1 MKKAVIAFVVLGI
14 VGAGGYGVYHHFF
27 ENTENSGRVSSTSED
42 AVYVDQV
49 SAITGF
55 GSGNGLVQR
64 YGGEVEPQE
73 TLEVKLES
81 DRTVKQ
87 CFVKEG
93 DDVKTG
99 QRLFVY
105 DTQDDEDKL
114 AQAQI
119 DIEKAQGD
127 IEVSKKQIASYEKA
141 KANASSDE
149 QLEYTTNIMTA
160 QTAIKQSEYEIKT
173 KELEVSNLKKK
184 IADATVTSELDGVV
198 QKISDTSD
206 NSSSSY
212 GSGSD
217 SNAYITILSAG
228 DYRIKGS
235 VNEQNLQDLQ
245 DLYNMGATII
255 VHSRVDDSK
264 TWKGTISEIKT
275 DKAEENDNNSY
286 YYSSSGN
293 ADSSSYAFYV
303 ELENSDDLILGQ
315 HVYMEEDTGDEEQK
329 DGLWLEDYYIM
340 QEDDGKAY
348 VWMADKNNQLTK
360 QEVTLG
366 DYDEDE
372 MKYEITDGLTEDDYI
387 TVPQDGIQEGAPV
400 IYNDASEDTS
410 SMVHGATEVTRWMV
424 RGVTEVTRWT
434 VRGAT
439 EVTTWTVRGATE
451 AMTWMRM
458 ILLEMPVT
466 AWSMMQ
472 IRAAMSRMESNK
484 YTGRLSCDPEIGAY
498 L

>member
-206 NSSSSY
+206 NSNSYY

-275 DKAEENDNNSY
+275 DKAEENDNNNNY
-286 YYSSSGN
+286 IGSGN
-293 ADSSSYAFYV
+293 ANSSSYAFYV

-315 HVYMEEDTGDEEQK
+315 HVYMEEDTGDEKQK

-372 MKYEITDGLTEDDYI
+372 MKYEITDGLTADDYI

-410 SMVHGATEVTRWMV
+410 SMDGMGGMDDGSGSDGSDGMDDGSWSDGSDEMDGSWSDGSDDMDADYSDGDAGDGMV
-424 RGVTEVTRWT
+424 YDADQGSYVED
-434 VRGAT
+434 G
-439 EVTTWTVRGATE
+439 E
-451 AMTWMRM
+451 
-458 ILLEMPVT
+458 
-466 AWSMMQ
+466 Q
-472 IRAAMSRMESNK
+472 
-484 YTGRLSCDPEIGAY
+484 
-498 L
+498 

>member
-206 NSSSSY
+206 NSNSSY

-275 DKAEENDNNSY
+275 DKAEENDNNNNSY

-410 SMVHGATEVTRWMV
+410 SMDGSWSDGSDEMDGSWSDGSDEMDGSWSDGSDDMDADYSDGDAGDGMV
-424 RGVTEVTRWT
+424 YDADQGSYVED
-434 VRGAT
+434 G
-439 EVTTWTVRGATE
+439 E
-451 AMTWMRM
+451 
-458 ILLEMPVT
+458 
-466 AWSMMQ
+466 Q
-472 IRAAMSRMESNK
+472 
-484 YTGRLSCDPEIGAY
+484 
-498 L
+498 

>member
-198 QKISDTSD
+198 QKISDSSD
-206 NSSSSY
+206 NSNSY
-212 GSGSD
+212 YSSGSD

-315 HVYMEEDTGDEEQK
+315 HVYMEEDTGDEEKK

-410 SMVHGATEVTRWMV
+410 SMDGMGGMDDGSWSDGCDGMDDGSWSDGSDDMDGMDGSMDADDSDGDAGDGMV
-424 RGVTEVTRWT
+424 YDADQGSYVED
-434 VRGAT
+434 G
-439 EVTTWTVRGATE
+439 E
-451 AMTWMRM
+451 
-458 ILLEMPVT
+458 
-466 AWSMMQ
+466 Q
-472 IRAAMSRMESNK
+472 
-484 YTGRLSCDPEIGAY
+484 
-498 L
+498 

>member
-206 NSSSSY
+206 N
-212 GSGSD
+212 
-217 SNAYITILSAG
+217 AYITILSAG

-400 IYNDASEDTS
+400 IYNDASEDPS
-410 SMVHGATEVTRWMV
+410 SMDGSWSDGSDEMDGSWSDGSDEMDGSRSDGSDEMDGSWSDGSDDMDADYSDGDAGDGMV
-424 RGVTEVTRWT
+424 YDADQGSYVED
-434 VRGAT
+434 G
-439 EVTTWTVRGATE
+439 E
-451 AMTWMRM
+451 
-458 ILLEMPVT
+458 
-466 AWSMMQ
+466 Q
-472 IRAAMSRMESNK
+472 
-484 YTGRLSCDPEIGAY
+484 
-498 L
+498 

>member
-87 CFVKEG
+87 CFVK
-93 DDVKTG
+93 
-99 QRLFVY
+99 
-105 DTQDDEDKL
+105 DEDKL

-206 NSSSSY
+206 NSNSSY

-410 SMVHGATEVTRWMV
+410 SMDGSWSDGSDEMDGSWSDGSDEMDGSWSDGSDDMDADYSDGDAGDGMV
-424 RGVTEVTRWT
+424 YDADQGSYVED
-434 VRGAT
+434 G
-439 EVTTWTVRGATE
+439 E
-451 AMTWMRM
+451 
-458 ILLEMPVT
+458 
-466 AWSMMQ
+466 Q
-472 IRAAMSRMESNK
+472 
-484 YTGRLSCDPEIGAY
+484 
-498 L
+498 

>member
-245 DLYNMGATII
+245 DLYNMVATII

-286 YYSSSGN
+286 SYSSSGN

-315 HVYMEEDTGDEEQK
+315 HVYMEEQK

-400 IYNDASEDTS
+400 IYNDASEDPS
-410 SMVHGATEVTRWMV
+410 SMDGSWSDGSDEMDGSWSDGSDEMDGSRSDGSDEMDGSWSDGSDDMDADYSDGDAGDGMV
-424 RGVTEVTRWT
+424 YDADQGSYVED
-434 VRGAT
+434 G
-439 EVTTWTVRGATE
+439 E
-451 AMTWMRM
+451 
-458 ILLEMPVT
+458 
-466 AWSMMQ
+466 Q
-472 IRAAMSRMESNK
+472 
-484 YTGRLSCDPEIGAY
+484 
-498 L
+498 

>member
-1 MKKAVIAFVVLGI
+1 MLKKIKRIEGKDCMKKAVIAFAVLCI

-27 ENTENSGRVSSTSED
+27 ENTEASDRVSSTSED

-49 SAITGF
+49 STITGF
-55 GSGNGLVQR
+55 GSGNGLTQR

-93 DDVKTG
+93 DDVKEG

-173 KELEVSNLKKK
+173 KELEVKNLKEK
-184 IADATVTSELDGVV
+184 IADATVTSQLDGVV
-198 QKISDTSD
+198 QKINDTSD
-206 NSSSSY
+206 SSSSYY

-245 DLYNMGATII
+245 DLYNMGATIL
-255 VHSRVDDSK
+255 VHSRVDDTK
-264 TWKGTISEIKT
+264 TWRGTISEIKT
-275 DKAEENDNNSY
+275 DKAEENDSNTY
-286 YYSSSGN
+286 YYGGSGN

-315 HVYMEEDTGDEEQK
+315 HVYMEEDTGDEEKK

-348 VWMADKNNQLTK
+348 VWMAGKDNTLEKH
-360 QEVTLG
+360 EITLG
-366 DYDEDE
+366 DYDENE

-400 IYNDASEDTS
+400 IYNDATDTS
-410 SMVHGATEVTRWMV
+410 SDDSWDDGTWSDTGEDGMSGADGTWSDDGSGSADSMDDIGDAGYMDGAGDGMVYDADQDSYVED
-424 RGVTEVTRWT
+424 
-434 VRGAT
+434 
-439 EVTTWTVRGATE
+439 
-451 AMTWMRM
+451 
-458 ILLEMPVT
+458 
-466 AWSMMQ
+466 
-472 IRAAMSRMESNK
+472 AAE
-484 YTGRLSCDPEIGAY
+484 
-498 L
+498 

>member
-93 DDVKTG
+93 DDVKIG

-198 QKISDTSD
+198 QKISDSSD
-206 NSSSSY
+206 NSNSY
-212 GSGSD
+212 YSSGSD

-315 HVYMEEDTGDEEQK
+315 HVYMEEDTGDEEKK

-372 MKYEITDGLTEDDYI
+372 MKYEITDGLTADDYI

-410 SMVHGATEVTRWMV
+410 SMDGMGGMDDGSWSDGSDGMDDGSWSDGSDDMDGMDGSMDADDSDGDAGDGMV
-424 RGVTEVTRWT
+424 YDADQGSYVED
-434 VRGAT
+434 G
-439 EVTTWTVRGATE
+439 E
-451 AMTWMRM
+451 
-458 ILLEMPVT
+458 
-466 AWSMMQ
+466 Q
-472 IRAAMSRMESNK
+472 
-484 YTGRLSCDPEIGAY
+484 
-498 L
+498 

>member
-119 DIEKAQGD
+119 DIQKAQGD

-206 NSSSSY
+206 NSNSYY

-235 VNEQNLQDLQ
+235 VNEQNLQ
-245 DLYNMGATII
+245 
-255 VHSRVDDSK
+255 
-264 TWKGTISEIKT
+264 
-275 DKAEENDNNSY
+275 ENDNNSY

-366 DYDEDE
+366 DYDEEE

-410 SMVHGATEVTRWMV
+410 SMDGSWSDGSDEMDGSWSDGSDEMDGSWSDGSDEMDGSWSDGSDDMDADYSDGDAGDGMV
-424 RGVTEVTRWT
+424 YDADQGSYVED
-434 VRGAT
+434 G
-439 EVTTWTVRGATE
+439 E
-451 AMTWMRM
+451 
-458 ILLEMPVT
+458 
-466 AWSMMQ
+466 Q
-472 IRAAMSRMESNK
+472 
-484 YTGRLSCDPEIGAY
+484 
-498 L
+498 

>member
-1 MKKAVIAFVVLGI
+1 MLKEIKQKKGNDCMKKAVIAFVVLGI

-173 KELEVSNLKKK
+173 KELEAVKLGFQS
-184 IADATVTSELDGVV
+184 A
-198 QKISDTSD
+198 
-206 NSSSSY
+206 SSMQY
-212 GSGSD
+212 
-217 SNAYITILSAG
+217 
-228 DYRIKGS
+228 
-235 VNEQNLQDLQ
+235 QNLQMEVGNCPSLDYSDLSRDAWYHQ
-245 DLYNMGATII
+245 CVDYALENDLMTGMGGGIFSPNGTLTRAEAVTVLWKLENRPQVSYQLNFDDVAEGQWFTEMVRWAVSKKIMAGNGDGTFGPNDPVSREQLAVILYNYSVYKGYDVTAKGNLSSFTDASRISSWATKALQWANGAKLMNGNG
-255 VHSRVDDSK
+255 D
-264 TWKGTISEIKT
+264 GTINPTGKT
-275 DKAEENDNNSY
+275 KRCEFAS
-286 YYSSSGN
+286 
-293 ADSSSYAFYV
+293 
-303 ELENSDDLILGQ
+303 
-315 HVYMEEDTGDEEQK
+315 M
-329 DGLWLEDYYIM
+329 IM
-340 QEDDGKAY
+340 KFCEKIA
-348 VWMADKNNQLTK
+348 
-360 QEVTLG
+360 
-366 DYDEDE
+366 
-372 MKYEITDGLTEDDYI
+372 
-387 TVPQDGIQEGAPV
+387 AP
-400 IYNDASEDTS
+400 
-410 SMVHGATEVTRWMV
+410 
-424 RGVTEVTRWT
+424 
-434 VRGAT
+434 
-439 EVTTWTVRGATE
+439 
-451 AMTWMRM
+451 
-458 ILLEMPVT
+458 
-466 AWSMMQ
+466 
-472 IRAAMSRMESNK
+472 
-484 YTGRLSCDPEIGAY
+484 
-498 L
+498 

>member
-141 KANASSDE
+141 KASASSDE

-206 NSSSSY
+206 NSNSYY

-275 DKAEENDNNSY
+275 DKAEENDNNNNY
-286 YYSSSGN
+286 IGSGN
-293 ADSSSYAFYV
+293 ANSSSYAFYV

-315 HVYMEEDTGDEEQK
+315 HVYMEEDTGDEKQK

-372 MKYEITDGLTEDDYI
+372 MKYEITDGLTADDYI

-410 SMVHGATEVTRWMV
+410 SMDGMGGMDDGSWSDGSDGMDDGSWSDGSDEMDGSWSDGSDDMDADYSDGDAGDGMV
-424 RGVTEVTRWT
+424 YDADQGSYVED
-434 VRGAT
+434 G
-439 EVTTWTVRGATE
+439 E
-451 AMTWMRM
+451 
-458 ILLEMPVT
+458 
-466 AWSMMQ
+466 Q
-472 IRAAMSRMESNK
+472 
-484 YTGRLSCDPEIGAY
+484 
-498 L
+498 

>member
-141 KANASSDE
+141 KASASSDE

-206 NSSSSY
+206 NSNSYY

-275 DKAEENDNNSY
+275 DKAEENDNNNNY
-286 YYSSSGN
+286 IGSGN
-293 ADSSSYAFYV
+293 ANSSSYAFYV

-366 DYDEDE
+366 DYDENE

-410 SMVHGATEVTRWMV
+410 SMDGSWSDGSDEMDGSWSDGSDEMDGSWSDGSDDMDADYSDGDAGDGMV
-424 RGVTEVTRWT
+424 YDADQGNYVED
-434 VRGAT
+434 G
-439 EVTTWTVRGATE
+439 E
-451 AMTWMRM
+451 
-458 ILLEMPVT
+458 
-466 AWSMMQ
+466 Q
-472 IRAAMSRMESNK
+472 
-484 YTGRLSCDPEIGAY
+484 
-498 L
+498 

>member
-206 NSSSSY
+206 NSNSYY

-275 DKAEENDNNSY
+275 DKAEENDNNNNY
-286 YYSSSGN
+286 IGSGN
-293 ADSSSYAFYV
+293 ANSSSYAFYV

-315 HVYMEEDTGDEEQK
+315 HVYMEEDTGDEKQK

-372 MKYEITDGLTEDDYI
+372 MKYEITDGLTADDYI

-410 SMVHGATEVTRWMV
+410 SMDGMGGMDDGSWSDGSDGMDDGSWSDGSDEMDGSWSDGSDDMDADYSDGDAGDGMV
-424 RGVTEVTRWT
+424 YDADQGSYVED
-434 VRGAT
+434 G
-439 EVTTWTVRGATE
+439 E
-451 AMTWMRM
+451 
-458 ILLEMPVT
+458 
-466 AWSMMQ
+466 Q
-472 IRAAMSRMESNK
+472 
-484 YTGRLSCDPEIGAY
+484 
-498 L
+498 

>member
-14 VGAGGYGVYHHFF
+14 VGAGGYGVYQHFF
-27 ENTENSGRVSSTSED
+27 ENTGNSGRVSSTSED

-64 YGGEVEPQE
+64 YGGVVEPQE

-93 DDVKTG
+93 DDVKVG

-127 IEVSKKQIASYEKA
+127 IEVSQKQIASYEKA

-173 KELEVSNLKKK
+173 KELEVSNLKQK

-198 QKISDTSD
+198 QKINDTSD
-206 NSSSSY
+206 NSSSYY
-212 GSGSD
+212 GSSD

-264 TWKGTISEIKT
+264 TWTGTISEIKT

-286 YYSSSGN
+286 YYSSYGN

-315 HVYMEEDTGDEEQK
+315 HVYMEEDTGDEDQK

-348 VWMADKNNQLTK
+348 VWMADSNNQLTK
-360 QEVTLG
+360 HEVTLG

-372 MKYEITDGLTEDDYI
+372 MKYEITDGLTQDDYI

-400 IYNDASEDTS
+400 IYNDVSDDTS
-410 SMVHGATEVTRWMV
+410 SVDSWDDSGEGDSWDDGSDSLDGSVSDGSDSLDYSDENAGDGMVYDADQGGYVEDV
-424 RGVTEVTRWT
+424 E
-434 VRGAT
+434 
-439 EVTTWTVRGATE
+439 
-451 AMTWMRM
+451 
-458 ILLEMPVT
+458 
-466 AWSMMQ
+466 Q
-472 IRAAMSRMESNK
+472 
-484 YTGRLSCDPEIGAY
+484 
-498 L
+498 

>member
-73 TLEVKLES
+73 TLEIKLES

-206 NSSSSY
+206 NSNSYY

-410 SMVHGATEVTRWMV
+410 SMDGMGGMDDGSWSDGCDGMDDGSWSDGSDDMDGMDGSMDADDSDGDAGDGMV
-424 RGVTEVTRWT
+424 YDADQGSYVED
-434 VRGAT
+434 G
-439 EVTTWTVRGATE
+439 E
-451 AMTWMRM
+451 
-458 ILLEMPVT
+458 
-466 AWSMMQ
+466 Q
-472 IRAAMSRMESNK
+472 
-484 YTGRLSCDPEIGAY
+484 
-498 L
+498 

>member
-141 KANASSDE
+141 KASASSDE

-206 NSSSSY
+206 NSNSYY

-275 DKAEENDNNSY
+275 DKAEENDNNNNY
-286 YYSSSGN
+286 IGSGN
-293 ADSSSYAFYV
+293 ANSSSYAFYV

-315 HVYMEEDTGDEEQK
+315 HVYMEEDTGDEKQK

-410 SMVHGATEVTRWMV
+410 SMDGMGGMDDGSWSDGSDGMDDGSWSDGSDEMDGSWSDGSDDMDADYSDGDAGDGMV
-424 RGVTEVTRWT
+424 YDADQGSYVED
-434 VRGAT
+434 G
-439 EVTTWTVRGATE
+439 E
-451 AMTWMRM
+451 
-458 ILLEMPVT
+458 
-466 AWSMMQ
+466 Q
-472 IRAAMSRMESNK
+472 
-484 YTGRLSCDPEIGAY
+484 
-498 L
+498 

>member
-1 MKKAVIAFVVLGI
+1 MKKAVIAFAVLCI
-14 VGAGGYGVYHHFF
+14 VCAGGYGVYHHFF
-27 ENTENSGRVSSTSED
+27 ENTEASDRVSSTSED

-49 SAITGF
+49 STITGF
-55 GSGNGLVQR
+55 GSGNGLTQR

-93 DDVKTG
+93 DDVKEG

-127 IEVSKKQIASYEKA
+127 IEVSKKQIDSYEKA

-173 KELEVSNLKKK
+173 KELEVKNLKEK
-184 IADATVTSELDGVV
+184 IADATVTSQLDGVV
-198 QKISDTSD
+198 QKINDTSD
-206 NSSSSY
+206 SSSSYY

-245 DLYNMGATII
+245 DLYNMGATIL
-255 VHSRVDDSK
+255 VHSRVDDTK
-264 TWKGTISEIKT
+264 TWRGTISEIKT
-275 DKAEENDNNSY
+275 DKAEENDSNTY
-286 YYSSSGN
+286 YYSGSGN

-315 HVYMEEDTGDEEQK
+315 HVYMEEDTGDEEKK

-348 VWMADKNNQLTK
+348 VWMAGKDNTLEKH
-360 QEVTLG
+360 EVTLG
-366 DYDEDE
+366 DYDENE
-372 MKYEITDGLTEDDYI
+372 MKYEITDGLTGDDYI

-400 IYNDASEDTS
+400 IYNDASDTS
-410 SMVHGATEVTRWMV
+410 GDDSWDDGTWSDTGEDGMAGVDDTWSDDGSSSIDSMDDIGDAGYMDEAGDGMV
-424 RGVTEVTRWT
+424 YDADQDSYVED
-434 VRGAT
+434 
-439 EVTTWTVRGATE
+439 
-451 AMTWMRM
+451 
-458 ILLEMPVT
+458 
-466 AWSMMQ
+466 
-472 IRAAMSRMESNK
+472 AAE
-484 YTGRLSCDPEIGAY
+484 
-498 L
+498 

>member
-93 DDVKTG
+93 DDVKAG

-198 QKISDTSD
+198 QKINDTSSD
-206 NSSSSY
+206 NSSSYY
-212 GSGSD
+212 GSSSD

-264 TWKGTISEIKT
+264 TWTGTISEVKT
-275 DKAEENDNNSY
+275 DKAEENDNNGF

-315 HVYMEEDTGDEEQK
+315 HVYMEEDTGEEEQK

-366 DYDEDE
+366 DYDENE

-387 TVPQDGIQEGAPV
+387 TIPQDGIQEGAPV
-400 IYNDASEDTS
+400 IYNDASEDDGSTMGGMDDS
-410 SMVHGATEVTRWMV
+410 GEDGSWNDGSGSLDGSWSDGSDSLDGSMDAGYSDGDAGDGMV
-424 RGVTEVTRWT
+424 YDADQGSYVED
-434 VRGAT
+434 A
-439 EVTTWTVRGATE
+439 E
-451 AMTWMRM
+451 
-458 ILLEMPVT
+458 
-466 AWSMMQ
+466 Q
-472 IRAAMSRMESNK
+472 
-484 YTGRLSCDPEIGAY
+484 
-498 L
+498 